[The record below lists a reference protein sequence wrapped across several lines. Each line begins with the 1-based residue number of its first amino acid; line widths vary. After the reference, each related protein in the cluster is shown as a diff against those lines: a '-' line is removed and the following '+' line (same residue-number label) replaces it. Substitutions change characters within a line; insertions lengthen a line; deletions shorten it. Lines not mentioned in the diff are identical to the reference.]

1 MASLEPWGSTAIL
14 LESCSLLFS
23 FVVVVV
29 VVVLVVVVVSAF
41 LFFICSLQIR
51 AIVIDLTGRK

>member
-29 VVVLVVVVVSAF
+29 VVVVSAF